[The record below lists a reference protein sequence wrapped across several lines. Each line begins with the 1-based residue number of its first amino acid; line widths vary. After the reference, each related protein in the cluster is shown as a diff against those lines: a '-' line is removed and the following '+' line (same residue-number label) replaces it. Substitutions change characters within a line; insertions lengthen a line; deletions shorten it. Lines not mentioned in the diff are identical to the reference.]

1 MTDEQKKTLRDKIKW
16 RIIEAAFENALLF
29 DRAVENLYKSASAE
43 DIEEDLSDLVDIY
56 DELRKDWYTNVG
68 TNPNE
73 LDAIVRSKLRI
84 YYNKHRG
91 DEGCNLFSA

>member
-1 MTDEQKKTLRDKIKW
+1 MSDEQEKEIKRRIRW

-29 DRAVENLYKSASAE
+29 DRAVENLYKGAHE
-43 DIEEDLSDLVDIY
+43 DDIENELSDLVDIY
-56 DELRKDWYTNVG
+56 DELRRDWYTNVG

-73 LDAIVRSKLRI
+73 LDEIIRSKLRI

-91 DEGCNLFSA
+91 DQ

>member
-1 MTDEQKKTLRDKIKW
+1 MTDEQAKEIKRRIRW

-29 DRAVENLYKSASAE
+29 DKAVENLYKGAHE
-43 DIEEDLSDLVDIY
+43 DDIEDELSDLVDIY
-56 DELRKDWYTNVG
+56 DELRQDWYTNVG

-73 LDAIVRSKLRI
+73 LDEIVRSKLRM

-91 DEGCNLFSA
+91 DQK

>member
-1 MTDEQKKTLRDKIKW
+1 MTDEQAKEIKRRVRW

-29 DRAVENLYKSASAE
+29 DKAVENLYKGAHE
-43 DIEEDLSDLVDIY
+43 DDIEDELSDLVDIY
-56 DELRKDWYTNVG
+56 DELRQDWFTKVG

-73 LDAIVRSKLRI
+73 LDEIVRSKLRM

-91 DEGCNLFSA
+91 DQK

>member
-1 MTDEQKKTLRDKIKW
+1 MSDEQAKEIKRRIRW

-29 DRAVENLYKSASAE
+29 DKAVENLYKGAHE
-43 DIEEDLSDLVDIY
+43 DDIEDELSDLVDIY
-56 DELRKDWYTNVG
+56 DELRQDWFTNVG

-73 LDAIVRSKLRI
+73 LDEIVRSKLRM

-91 DEGCNLFSA
+91 DQR

>member
-1 MTDEQKKTLRDKIKW
+1 MTDEQAKEIKRRIRW

-29 DRAVENLYKSASAE
+29 DKAVENLYRGAHE
-43 DIEEDLSDLVDIY
+43 DDIDDELSDLVDIY
-56 DELRKDWYTNVG
+56 DELRQDWFTNVG

-73 LDAIVRSKLRI
+73 LDEIVRSKLRM

-91 DEGCNLFSA
+91 DQK

>member
-1 MTDEQKKTLRDKIKW
+1 MSDEQAKEIKRRIRW

-29 DRAVENLYKSASAE
+29 DRAVENLYKGAHE
-43 DIEEDLSDLVDIY
+43 DDIENELSDLVDIY
-56 DELRKDWYTNVG
+56 DELRRDWYTNVG

-73 LDAIVRSKLRI
+73 LDEIIRSKLRI

-91 DEGCNLFSA
+91 DQ